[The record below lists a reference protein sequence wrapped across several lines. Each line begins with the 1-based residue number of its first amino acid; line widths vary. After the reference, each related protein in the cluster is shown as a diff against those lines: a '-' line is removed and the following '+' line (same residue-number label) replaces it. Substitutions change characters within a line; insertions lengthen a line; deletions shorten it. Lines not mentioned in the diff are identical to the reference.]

1 MKLRELAAG
10 CAVLLGIDDGFLRE
24 GGVMT
29 EDEQLVYERLKSA
42 IYSVYNFISK
52 DYCRPLYTETVTT
65 DNKSGVLINEL
76 TKSFMQLHSAKN
88 EKGCPVAGREYPDY
102 VRFSVRPGSQVSVT
116 YYYLP
121 SRLEDLDDEVELP
134 EKDVAAEAYL
144 YGALSLYYT
153 TEGRHTEAAAWD
165 RRYKSVLDGTER
177 MRGEHRLPSRRW
189 Y

>member
-42 IYSVYNFISK
+42 INSVYNFIAK
-52 DYCRPLYTETVTT
+52 DYCRPLYTETVIT
-65 DNKSGVLINEL
+65 DNKAGIL
-76 TKSFMQLHSAKN
+76 TSTLSKSFMQFHSAEN
-88 EKGCPVAGREYPDY
+88 EKGFRVAGREYADY
-102 VRFSVRPGSQVSVT
+102 IRFSVRPGSQVSVT

-121 SRLEDLDDEVELP
+121 PRLQGLDDEVELP

-177 MRGEHRLPSRRW
+177 MRGEHHFKARRW
-189 Y
+189 C

>member
-42 IYSVYNFISK
+42 INSVYTFIAK
-52 DYCRPLYTETVTT
+52 DYCRPLYTETVQT
-65 DNKSGVLINEL
+65 DRKSGVLISEL
-76 TKSFMQLHSAKN
+76 AKSYMQFHSAKN

-102 VRFSVRPGSQVSVT
+102 VRFSVRPGSQVSIT

-121 SRLEDLDDEVELP
+121 PRLEDLDDEVELP

-144 YGALSLYYT
+144 YGALSLSYT
-153 TEGRHTEAAAWD
+153 TEGRHTEAWA

-189 Y
+189 S